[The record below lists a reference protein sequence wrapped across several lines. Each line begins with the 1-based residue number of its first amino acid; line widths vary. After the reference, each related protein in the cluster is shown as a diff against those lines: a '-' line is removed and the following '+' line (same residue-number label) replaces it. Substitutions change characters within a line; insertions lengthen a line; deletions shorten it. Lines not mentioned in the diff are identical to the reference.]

1 MLCDVKLRVQS
12 WNNDT
17 KSIETKDLDL
27 GKIKDNEELTF
38 DLVTELLMKLPE
50 NERFKLQ
57 QSLMAAKVQTLK
69 ESDIINIIWEVFI

>member
-1 MLCDVKLRVQS
+1 MLCDVKLRVKS

-50 NERFKLQ
+50 NERF
-57 QSLMAAKVQTLK
+57 TL
-69 ESDIINIIWEVFI
+69 